1 MTIKTTHEPGTVY
14 DLEAALRQLKGDPT
28 YQRGHIART
37 LARLPDLRMVLIAIQ
52 GGHEIPEHDADDS
65 VTIQV
70 VSGRVQL
77 VFEGREVELGAGQL
91 ITLEGGVP
99 HSVRALEESALL
111 LSLGWHKER

>member
-14 DLEAALRQLKGDPT
+14 DLGAACRQLKADPT

-52 GGHEIPEHDADDS
+52 GGHEIPEHEAEDS

-70 VSGRVQL
+70 ISGRVRL
-77 VFEGREVELGAGQL
+77 AFEGREVELGAGQL
-91 ITLEGGVP
+91 ITLERGVP

-111 LSLGWHKER
+111 LSLGWRGER